1 MKAGVPR
8 TSSTRARKTTPA
20 RSSALAFVGCVI
32 VVAFSVHLFPIII
45 RWWGQGRGVVD
56 GVLPLGGFSI
66 FVVVVLITVVW
77 TWVVGDVG
85 GGGRD
90 VVGWVIVGV
99 GTEGVGD
106 YVGGG
111 VGGFSGF
118 AIAARGAPLVDF
130 SINLGG
136 GVGAGDVGDVVRR
149 GVGCRMMS
157 GSSVR

>member
-1 MKAGVPR
+1 M
-8 TSSTRARKTTPA
+8 
-20 RSSALAFVGCVI
+20 
-32 VVAFSVHLFPIII
+32 
-45 RWWGQGRGVVD
+45 
-56 GVLPLGGFSI
+56 PLGGFSI

-85 GGGRD
+85 GRGRG

-118 AIAARGAPLVDF
+118 AIAARGATLFDF
-130 SINLGG
+130 SISWGGASALGLSATLLGG
-136 GVGAGDVGDVVRR
+136 GSVVG
-149 GVGCRMMS
+149 
-157 GSSVR
+157 